1 MKNIE
6 VSKNGSTPVS
16 KLPKA
21 FRAQVEIVNLKSVK
35 KSMYLTMEDGETYRV
50 AVPNRINAEEI
61 DGTTQDFI
69 VRGVGSLEL
78 ANKSQPKQ
86 AAFDPQK
93 VYVGSKF
100 TDGSEVID
108 IAATFGKLIFKVFDV
123 STKCEMIFTEN
134 EITQH
139 YEYEDTP
146 QIVNLI
152 RERDL
157 LYLHGATDQ
166 QFNEVNNKLLAA
178 LLDYYYETRD

>member
-1 MKNIE
+1 MENIE
-6 VSKNGSTPVS
+6 VSKNGSVAVS
-16 KLPKA
+16 KLPKS
-21 FRAQVEIVNLKSVK
+21 FRASVEIVNMRSIK

-50 AVPNRINAEEI
+50 AVPSRINAEEI
-61 DGTTQDFI
+61 DGKTLDFI

-78 ANKSQPKQ
+78 ANKPQPKQ
-86 AAFDPQK
+86 ATFDPQMLG
-93 VYVGSKF
+93 VGDKF

-123 STKCEMIFTEN
+123 STKCEMVFSED

-139 YEYEDTP
+139 YEYEDIP
-146 QIVNLI
+146 QIVKLI
-152 RERDL
+152 RERDT

-178 LLDYYYETRD
+178 LLDYYYETRS